1 MHVPVGNVRLNA
13 VKHVD
18 GGLVEL
24 HEGGV
29 VELAETE
36 ELEDLPGGGI
46 HTHDTT
52 QRNILSQ
59 KWCDAELAFGR

>member
-1 MHVPVGNVRLNA
+1 M
-13 VKHVD
+13 KHVD

-46 HTHDTT
+46 HTHDTAE
-52 QRNILSQ
+52 Q
-59 KWCDAELAFGR
+59 KGT